1 MSLSDLASLGSFVS
15 GVAVLVS
22 LIFLYFQSRQ
32 ISEQVLQT
40 EKNQR
45 ALLNEGVLN
54 RSVEN
59 TRWLAQTEHSN
70 LMTRVTAG
78 ETEFSAQELFQ
89 LSLILRAALLA
100 LQNAFVHRKAGLLDQ
115 ISIDNNLSIVRSFMS
130 SPVYRVLWQQNRRT
144 YAPELVEVIEKILL
158 ETQMA
163 KPIDVVARFNADLS
177 RLMAAPSA

>member
-15 GVAVLVS
+15 GIAVLAS
-22 LIFLYFQSRQ
+22 LIFLYFQMRQ
-32 ISEQVLQT
+32 IGEQVLQT

-45 ALLNEGVLN
+45 ALLNEGALN

-59 TRWLAQTEHSN
+59 TRWLAQAEFSS
-70 LMTRVTAG
+70 LMTKVSAG

-100 LQNAFVHRKAGLLDQ
+100 LQNAFVQRKAGLLDQ
-115 ISIDNNLSIVRSFMS
+115 ISLDNNLNIVRSFMA

-144 YAPELVEVIEKILL
+144 YAPELVGMIENLL
-158 ETQMA
+158 SETQMA
-163 KPIDVVARFNADLS
+163 KPVDVVARFNADLS
-177 RLMAAPSA
+177 RVMAGP